1 MYKIVKVKD
10 KTYYVTSCDGE
21 FKSNEMSYNKCVNLL
36 YKLVLDASKN
46 LFENSNIIYDLADQY
61 ARVSTYHPSLTK

>member
-1 MYKIVKVKD
+1 MYKIVKVKN

-61 ARVSTYHPSLTK
+61 SRVSTYHPSLTK